1 MPPLTP
7 DTIRPNMT
15 QHTPIALPP
24 GAETILPGVGALF
37 GRFQNCETS
46 AHLERVAAYARLIA
60 QGLARSHYLSPEYID
75 QVSLMARLHDV
86 GMVSVP
92 AAILSKPSRLTA
104 AEMVA
109 MKTHV
114 AKGLELLEQAMAD
127 LPFAASPA
135 AGMLRNIVA
144 GHHERLDGSGY
155 PAGLKASDIALEARI
170 VAVADVFDAMTTTR
184 LYRRV
189 WTEGEIA
196 IEFRL
201 QVASNKLDGDCVAA
215 LMLAQSARE
224 AILQQWPDPPDATQ
238 PIHPTPR
245 V

>member
-1 MPPLTP
+1 MPLT
-7 DTIRPNMT
+7 MT
-15 QHTPIALPP
+15 RYCSIAVPA
-24 GAETILPGVGALF
+24 GAENILPAAQALF
-37 GRFQNCETS
+37 ARFQNRETD
-46 AHLERVAAYARLIA
+46 AHLERVAAYSRLMA
-60 QGLARSHYLSPEYID
+60 QGLARSYHFSPAFVE
-75 QVSLMARLHDV
+75 QASLLARLHDV

-92 AAILSKPSRLTA
+92 DAILRKTSRLTA

-114 AKGLELLEQAMAD
+114 AKGLELVDKALSEVSGVDAS
-127 LPFAASPA
+127 AAS
-135 AGMLRNIVA
+135 MLRHIVA
-144 GHHERLDGSGY
+144 CHHERLDGSGY
-155 PAGLKASDIALEARI
+155 PAGLKAAHIPIEARI
-170 VAVADVFDAMTTTR
+170 VAVADVFDAMTTLR
-184 LYRRV
+184 PYRRV

-215 LMLAQSARE
+215 LMVARTARE

-238 PIHPTPR
+238 AVHPVHR